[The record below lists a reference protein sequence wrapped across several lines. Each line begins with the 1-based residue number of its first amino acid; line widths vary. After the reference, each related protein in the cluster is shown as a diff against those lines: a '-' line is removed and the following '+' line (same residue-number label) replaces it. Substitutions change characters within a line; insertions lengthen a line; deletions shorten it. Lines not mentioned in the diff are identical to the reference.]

1 MSYLYELRKLA
12 AVAVVVYVAM
22 ACGLFIVMH
31 RPVLFSK
38 VMRHVPDPTMAV
50 FPFKEIWFLARVGGL
65 KIGDPAPGF
74 NLPAADQHSFV
85 SLASFHHQRPVVLV
99 FGSYT

>member
-1 MSYLYELRKLA
+1 MPYLYELRKLA
-12 AVAVVVYVAM
+12 AVAVVVYVAI

-31 RPVLFSK
+31 RPILFSK
-38 VMRHVPDPTMAV
+38 VMRHVPDPATAV
-50 FPFKEIWFLARVGGL
+50 FPFKQIWFLARVGGL

-74 NLPAADQHSFV
+74 NLPTADQHSLV
-85 SLASFHHQRPVVLV
+85 SLASFNRQKPVVLV